1 MRAIVIRQPGDPHVL
16 EMRNVVTP
24 EPGRGEIRV
33 RVRAFGINRADTLQR
48 RGLYPAPPG
57 VPPDI
62 PGMEYA
68 GEVDAVGA
76 DCRGVAVGDPV
87 MGIVGGGSY
96 AEFLVTPS
104 THATRIPPGLSFPE
118 AAGIPEVFITAHD
131 ALERLAV
138 TANEWVLVHAVGSG
152 VGTAAVQLIE
162 ARDARCIGTSR
173 TRAKLAKATELG
185 MRAGVDTSAEDL
197 TSAIQRITG
206 KGVHATIDL
215 IGGPLFPVTLE
226 AMAPRGRVIIVGL
239 TAGRTAKVD
248 LGVIMRKRLRIEGTV
263 LRPRSTEEKAD
274 AVRAFA
280 AAVLPLFET
289 RRLQPVIDRVFP
301 FTETPDAHA
310 YMETDGNVGK
320 IVVEIN

>member
-1 MRAIVIRQPGDPHVL
+1 MRAIVIAKPGDPQVL
-16 EMRNVVTP
+16 EMREVAMP
-24 EPGRGEIRV
+24 EPGQGEVRV

-48 RGLYPAPPG
+48 RGMYPAPPG

-68 GEVDAVGA
+68 GEVDAVGI
-76 DCRGVAVGDPV
+76 DCGGIAVGDPV
-87 MGIVGGGSY
+87 MGIVGGGGY
-96 AEFLVTPS
+96 AEFLVTPH
-104 THATRIPPGLSFPE
+104 THATR
-118 AAGIPEVFITAHD
+118 IPEVFITAHD

-138 TANEWVLVHAVGSG
+138 TAGEWVLVHAVASG

-162 ARDARCIGTSR
+162 ARDARSVGTSR
-173 TRAKLAKATELG
+173 RRGKLAKATELG
-185 MRAGVDTSAEDL
+185 MHAGIDTSTEDL
-197 TSAIQRITG
+197 ASAVQRITG
-206 KGVHATIDL
+206 KGVHAAIDL

-226 AMAPRGRVIIVGL
+226 AMAPRGRVILVGL
-239 TAGRTAKVD
+239 TAGRTAEVN
-248 LGVIMRKRLRIEGTV
+248 LGVIMSKRLRIEGTV
-263 LRPRSTEEKAD
+263 LRPRTIEEKTE

-301 FTETPDAHA
+301 FAETPDAHH
-310 YMETDGNVGK
+310 YMETNANVGK